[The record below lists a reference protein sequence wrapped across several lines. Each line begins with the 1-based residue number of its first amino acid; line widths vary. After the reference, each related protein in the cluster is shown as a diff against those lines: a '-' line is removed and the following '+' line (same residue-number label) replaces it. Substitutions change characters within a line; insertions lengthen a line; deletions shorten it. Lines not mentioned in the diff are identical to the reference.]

1 MDLRKIARNLERERC
16 SKHNEKPKATPK
28 RDSIDISCCCEE
40 FRTKLTNKMSSEIKK
55 EVENDLKKAFKGFGK

>member
-16 SKHNEKPKATPK
+16 LKHNEKPKAIPK
-28 RDSIDISCCCEE
+28 MDSIDISCCCEE

-55 EVENDLKKAFKGFGK
+55 EVENELKKAFKGFGK

>member
-16 SKHNEKPKATPK
+16 SKHNENPTAIPK

-40 FRTKLTNKMSSEIKK
+40 FRTKLTDKMSSEIKK
-55 EVENDLKKAFKGFGK
+55 EVEIDLKKAFKGFGK